1 MRTGALCEENR
12 DLRRFLMGLAGLEPT
27 TPGGDPFC
35 RTSEKASPRRDPRMD
50 ELVAAVAG
58 LQRQIGQLADQ
69 VTELRERR
77 EGRSGRAVS

>member
-1 MRTGALCEENR
+1 
-12 DLRRFLMGLAGLEPT
+12 
-27 TPGGDPFC
+27 
-35 RTSEKASPRRDPRMD
+35 MD

-69 VTELRERR
+69 GTELRERR

>member
-1 MRTGALCEENR
+1 ME
-12 DLRRFLMGLAGLEPT
+12 LAGLEPAT
-27 TPGGDPFC
+27 SWVRSILP
-35 RTSEKASPRRDPRMD
+35 TSEKSSPRPDPRMD